1 MMFQVRFHG
10 RGGQG
15 TAAELLAEAAF
26 REGAELAGG
35 FDAAFVAVG
44 AHIGRGAYIPV
55 GEGCGLCA
63 TECPCGAIEMEPE
76 QT

>member
-1 MMFQVRFHG
+1 MNRILDLGV
-10 RGGQG
+10 
-15 TAAELLAEAAF
+15 TLEVDAKVADILS
-26 REGAELAGG
+26 ELAGG

-76 QT
+76 QS